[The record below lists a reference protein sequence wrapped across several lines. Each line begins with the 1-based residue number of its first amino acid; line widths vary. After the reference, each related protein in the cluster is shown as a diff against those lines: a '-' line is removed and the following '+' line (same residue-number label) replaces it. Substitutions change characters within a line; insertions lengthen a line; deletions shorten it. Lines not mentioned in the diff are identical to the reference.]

1 VDASIER
8 KRPSKDWGWSGV
20 KMIQLNDFSREF
32 TNDALDI
39 RDRQV
44 VDRDQQ
50 VIGRVDSMFV
60 DDFQRKVRFLGVEL
74 EGDADS
80 RVMIPVDAILQVDK
94 NRLLIDQP
102 RRRVLDSPS
111 PDQETATPS
120 EEYWVRVYDHY
131 GYSPHWT
138 AGNVFPGYPSR

>member
-1 VDASIER
+1 
-8 KRPSKDWGWSGV
+8 
-20 KMIQLNDFSREF
+20 MIQLHDFSREF

-74 EGDADS
+74 EGVADS
-80 RVMIPVDAILQVDK
+80 HVMIPVDAIVQVDK
-94 NRLLIDQP
+94 NRLRIEQP
-102 RRRVLDSPS
+102 RHRVLDSPP
-111 PDQETATPS
+111 PDQESPTLS
-120 EEYWVRVYDHY
+120 EEYWVRLYDHY

-138 AGNVFPGYPSR
+138 AGNTFPGYPSR